1 MNTPGEYLR
10 QSSRSNIGRGGGG
23 KPALTDPIY
32 LKIKVGKRALITYL
46 SRVFSL
52 YCIRKKLCPS
62 LNSAGV
68 QDSQWNHQHWGG
80 EGGEREK
87 TLSCDFG
94 YLESLHLCLGRTKMS
109 CLCTLIFKGNAPKLH
124 NSVVSPS
131 KSASLMQIKKTPTK
145 HHHQRTLTK
154 AKHPIS
160 AQTTCSY
167 LLSASY
173 MHALVGPCSCSIPAY
188 LH

>member
-1 MNTPGEYLR
+1 MSTPGEYLR
-10 QSSRSNIGRGGGG
+10 HSSRSNIGRRGGLE

-32 LKIKVGKRALITYL
+32 LKIKVGKWALITYL

-52 YCIRKKLCPS
+52 YCIRKKWCPS
-62 LNSAGV
+62 LNSGFTV
-68 QDSQWNHQHWGG
+68 KPPTLGWGG
-80 EGGEREK
+80 GGEWEK

-94 YLESLHLCLGRTKMS
+94 YLESLHLCLGRIKMS